1 MLVPGNFYVFAPLY
15 DDEVNEEFYDVISR
29 QNCKDYH
36 FLEIVGDD
44 LDPRSG
50 LCVVKGYDQLTNL
63 AEVFVSHFAD
73 NVIQPNRFVPYGRSA
88 RLEGQPLPLEVRP
101 INYFNEL
108 SEYINFTNPQRFH
121 VSLSKDMVAVLNKD
135 ITSKTVSWQIVKQKE
150 HHQMVSVK
158 DVVLLDQLN
167 HDYWINDPEK
177 VLRARNAVTYEAMK
191 LHGESFSALIR
202 DLVQADMQD
211 YALEIGQGMP
221 LTLFIPVASNIN

>member
-29 QNCKDYH
+29 QN
-36 FLEIVGDD
+36 LGDD

-101 INYFNEL
+101 INYFNEF

-121 VSLSKDMVAVLNKD
+121 VWMYRMELKPERLRNL
-135 ITSKTVSWQIVKQKE
+135 ITCG
-150 HHQMVSVK
+150 
-158 DVVLLDQLN
+158 VLLAFETF
-167 HDYWINDPEK
+167 HF
-177 VLRARNAVTYEAMK
+177 
-191 LHGESFSALIR
+191 FS
-202 DLVQADMQD
+202 DKQ
-211 YALEIGQGMP
+211 
-221 LTLFIPVASNIN
+221 